1 MTTFSD
7 IFKKSFLGGVEILTL
22 EGFVVSM
29 LAAFVCGMIIFAVY
43 RKYYSGVVYNNNFNI
58 LLVMTSLVTCFIV
71 SVISSNVV
79 LSLGMVGALSI
90 VRYRTAVKDPLDL
103 GFLFWTIAVGVTCGA
118 GLYMISLTGTVFIA
132 VIFVRLVKS
141 KSKRHQYLFVIKYLD
156 KAAGEV
162 EKEMKSRK
170 KRLKN
175 KTVVKDYTELTYEMH
190 FDEEDEEDT
199 SFVNVLSGI
208 DGVKSAVLIEFSGD
222 YIV

>member
-1 MTTFSD
+1 M
-7 IFKKSFLGGVEILTL
+7 
-22 EGFVVSM
+22 
-29 LAAFVCGMIIFAVY
+29 
-43 RKYYSGVVYNNNFNI
+43 
-58 LLVMTSLVTCFIV
+58 
-71 SVISSNVV
+71 
-79 LSLGMVGALSI
+79 
-90 VRYRTAVKDPLDL
+90 
-103 GFLFWTIAVGVTCGA
+103 
-118 GLYMISLTGTVFIA
+118 
-132 VIFVRLVKS
+132 
-141 KSKRHQYLFVIKYLD
+141 D

-170 KRLKN
+170 KWLKN